1 MRVIVVLA
9 SIVFLMPFVVYSI
22 YFNGGVSNIDQAWA
36 NFGSFIGG
44 IGSTIF
50 SFAGFIAVISTFNIQ
65 KKDNE
70 EEKAMANIFKYLEL
84 INIGRQNL
92 SFSFLGN
99 EAITGE
105 VVIER
110 FNGMIAY
117 LSAKKQDLKV
127 KNNMDLEAFEK
138 ENPNIKSEV
147 LRYEIL
153 RYSVEGYA
161 NLIEKA
167 MNYIDKI
174 RVEKSEY
181 LDILFSQL
189 TNTEKAFIVIMKPDL
204 FLNNKIN
211 REKINMQKTPFEF
224 NSSLHREV
232 SSFIKQLEV

>member
-9 SIVFLMPFVVYSI
+9 SIVFLMPFVVYFI

-65 KKDNE
+65 KKDKE

-117 LSAKKQDLKV
+117 LSAKKQDLKA

-138 ENPNIKSEV
+138 ENPNIKSEI

-167 MNYIDKI
+167 INYIDKI

-211 REKINMQKTPFEF
+211 REKINMQMTPFEF